1 MRAVQSSI
9 SEAPRQ
15 VIFAKTKCGRKGAGK
30 NWLVALSTWENAAKE
45 ESTTEVPKKKHSA
58 LHED

>member
-45 ESTTEVPKKKHSA
+45 ESTTEVPKKKHST
-58 LHED
+58 LHKD